1 MRAQFEP
8 ALGTDLLHQLEQAHG
23 LDNEPNNGGD
33 HVGSAYQT
41 GWYGYAAKD
50 LRRVLRMKV
59 AQPYS
64 KRYCGGGVRSR
75 CRIALRGALARAL
88 DAAANPA
95 TLYRDAICTKARKPG
110 DQACFDAIAF
120 RPIGAITQPMLAW
133 QNRPTYQ
140 QAVEVQGHRPR

>member
-1 MRAQFEP
+1 LFN
-8 ALGTDLLHQLEQAHG
+8 QLTQAHG

-50 LRRVLRMKV
+50 LRRVLGEQV

-64 KRYCGGGVRSR
+64 KRYCGAGSLAR
-75 CRIALRGALARAL
+75 CRIALSGALQRAL
-88 DAAANPA
+88 DAAADPA
-95 TLYRDAICTKARKPG
+95 TLYKDSLCAKARKPG
-110 DQACFDAIAF
+110 DQACFDAIVF
-120 RPIGAITQPMLAW
+120 RPNGGITQPMIAW